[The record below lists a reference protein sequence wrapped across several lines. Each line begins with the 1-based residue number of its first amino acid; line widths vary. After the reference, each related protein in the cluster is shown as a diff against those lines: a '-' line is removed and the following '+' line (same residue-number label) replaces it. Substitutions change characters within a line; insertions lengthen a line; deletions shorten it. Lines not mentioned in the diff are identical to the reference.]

1 MVFPER
7 GFVNGEETPAVVQ
20 PFQFVFK
27 ILCYHQLF
35 NRQKNKVALFSHP
48 FLYTFIREKKRETCH
63 CDHDVFFIVV
73 FRFDVM
79 WKRVFVE
86 FWHRARS
93 CFEVGFERCAVLKCA
108 VLKDVQFEVCSHVFA
123 LIVVTSF
130 SYGYGELPMAPF
142 LFRLQLSF
150 NDWKEK
156 NEMLFFLILKHF
168 LHFLKKRLV
177 Y

>member
-1 MVFPER
+1 M
-7 GFVNGEETPAVVQ
+7 
-20 PFQFVFK
+20 
-27 ILCYHQLF
+27 
-35 NRQKNKVALFSHP
+35 
-48 FLYTFIREKKRETCH
+48 
-63 CDHDVFFIVV
+63 
-73 FRFDVM
+73 
-79 WKRVFVE
+79 FVE

-150 NDWKEK
+150 ND
-156 NEMLFFLILKHF
+156 
-168 LHFLKKRLV
+168 
-177 Y
+177 